1 MLLLLMR
8 LLWRSFSQGP
18 QNGRPHRESV
28 EQHAYLLA
36 ALKSRD
42 EEQVAA
48 VIRDHVLGS
57 IPYLRRPRQRLHP
70 E

>member
-8 LLWRSFSQGP
+8 LLWRSFPGGP
-18 QNGRPHRESV
+18 QAGRPYQESAR
-28 EQHAYLLA
+28 QHAQLVR
-36 ALKSRD
+36 ALKRRD

-57 IPYLRRPRQRLHP
+57 IDFLP
-70 E
+70 